1 MQMFFNPFA
10 KSLEIRFVFLLSKDI
25 ALQFFIT
32 LLSMSFSSMSII
44 TAYFWGIFNSP
55 DKKNY
60 TIITMPPIYLHI
72 IETDIR

>member
-25 ALQFFIT
+25 ALQLFIT

-44 TAYFWGIFNSP
+44 TAYF
-55 DKKNY
+55 
-60 TIITMPPIYLHI
+60 
-72 IETDIR
+72 